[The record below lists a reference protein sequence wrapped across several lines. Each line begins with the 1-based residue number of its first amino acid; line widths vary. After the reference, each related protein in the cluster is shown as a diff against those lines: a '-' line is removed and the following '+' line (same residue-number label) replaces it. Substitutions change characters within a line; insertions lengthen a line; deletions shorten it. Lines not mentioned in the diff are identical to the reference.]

1 MKFRIEDTEDIDKI
15 IIMAA
20 HANPNGIEEMAE
32 MLKKCHKGLSVEIG
46 RYRDS
51 RSRRQ
56 EGYYRKWVR
65 SFGEFVGLTEG
76 EMHEEI
82 LCQTFGDTVVDT
94 KFGKKR
100 RPKQRSADTNTETYG
115 RLIETLIMVAGGMGF
130 SVPPPTRNLDEAQM
144 REVNEWKLS

>member
-1 MKFRIEDTEDIDKI
+1 MKFRLEDTEDIDKI

-20 HANPNGIEEMAE
+20 HANPQDIEEMAA
-32 MLKKCHKGLSVEIG
+32 MLKKCDKGLSVEIN
-46 RYRDS
+46 RHRDS

-82 LCQTFGDTVVDT
+82 LCQTFGETIVDT

-115 RLIETLIMVAGGMGF
+115 RVIEKLFVLAGGMGF
-130 SVPPPTRNLDEAQM
+130 SIPPPARSMDEDQIKG
-144 REVNEWKLS
+144 VNEWKLS

>member
-20 HANPNGIEEMAE
+20 HASPNDIQQMAA
-32 MLKKCHKGLSVEIG
+32 LLNKCDKGLSVEINK
-46 RYRDS
+46 YRDS

-82 LCQTFGDTVVDT
+82 LCQTFGETVVNT
-94 KFGKKR
+94 KFGEKR
-100 RPKQRSADTNTETYG
+100 RPNKRSEDTNTETYG
-115 RLIETLIMVAGGMGF
+115 RLIETLFVLAGGMGF
-130 SVPPPTRNLDEAQM
+130 SIPPPARSLDLLLRKKQ
-144 REVNEWKLS
+144 RLFCKG

>member
-1 MKFRIEDTEDIDKI
+1 MKFRLEDTEDIDKI

-20 HANPNGIEEMAE
+20 HANPQDIEEMAA
-32 MLKKCHKGLSVEIG
+32 MLKKCDKGLSVEIN
-46 RYRDS
+46 RHRDS

-82 LCQTFGDTVVDT
+82 LCQTFGETIVDT

-115 RLIETLIMVAGGMGF
+115 RLIEKLFVLAGGMGF
-130 SVPPPTRNLDEAQM
+130 SIPPPARSMDEDQIKG
-144 REVNEWKLS
+144 VNEWKLS